1 MIPLLS
7 PSNDDDGGGPALDL
21 TPIQRIMHTVSI
33 SLFFVSFKRV
43 SDMYVLAAVE
53 RGAPVRVGVPSPS
66 IRLTV
71 TLLWHHSS
79 HYIIAR
85 GPRAPP
91 RAGGSPP
98 ATKIVEKPCPFIRPS
113 SSVIFMAARSSV
125 EQSRQCGD
133 REGEGGG
140 REGGSRSIGT
150 LFLLRFERRWF
161 SSSLTSLVLFLVGG
175 FAWLVGAPRRS

>member
-21 TPIQRIMHTVSI
+21 PPIQRIMHTVSI
-33 SLFFVSFKRV
+33 SLFFVSFNRV

-53 RGAPVRVGVPSPS
+53 RGAPVRVGAPSPS
-66 IRLTV
+66 VHT
-71 TLLWHHSS
+71 S
-79 HYIIAR
+79 HGYVVVASFIALYYSE
-85 GPRAPP
+85 GAARA
-91 RAGGSPP
+91 AATKP

-140 REGGSRSIGT
+140 RV
-150 LFLLRFERRWF
+150 
-161 SSSLTSLVLFLVGG
+161 SLDRYSFLV
-175 FAWLVGAPRRS
+175 AV

>member
-21 TPIQRIMHTVSI
+21 PPIKRIMHTVSI

-140 REGGSRSIGT
+140 GREGVARS
-150 LFLLRFERRWF
+150 
-161 SSSLTSLVLFLVGG
+161 VLFSCCGLRGG
-175 FAWLVGAPRRS
+175 GSPLLSPPWSFF